1 MNTQLGNQELIA
13 QTRNEL
19 LEAAQRMVSTG
30 LVTSVWGNVSAR
42 VPGTNL
48 VAVTPSGVEYET
60 MTADMLPL
68 VDLDTEQVVDG
79 KLKPTSELPLHLAVY
94 RAREDVLGVMH
105 THSVYASAF
114 SVAHKEIPPL
124 IEDMAQVVGGSVS
137 VAKYALPGG
146 PELAKYVIKSLGQK
160 SAVLMANHG
169 VVGVG
174 PTVAEALRVCM
185 IVEKGAQI
193 YAIAKQIGSPVLLS
207 HEDVEWLRDKYK
219 NYYGQREL

>member
-1 MNTQLGNQELIA
+1 MTESLTTNAKIA
-13 QTRNEL
+13 ETRAEL
-19 LEAAQRMVSTG
+19 LDAAQKMVRTG
-30 LVTSVWGNVSAR
+30 LVAAVWGNVSAR
-42 VPGTNL
+42 VPGTNY

-60 MTADMLPL
+60 LTAEMLPV
-68 VDLDTEQVVDG
+68 VDLETEQVVDG
-79 KLKPTSELPLHLAVY
+79 KLKPTSELPLHLAIY

-105 THSVYASAF
+105 THSVYASAC
-114 SVAHKEIPPL
+114 SVAQKEIPPL

-146 PELAKYVIKSLGQK
+146 PELANHVIKALGK
-160 SAVLMANHG
+160 KGAVLMANHG

-174 PTVAEALRVCM
+174 DTVAEALRVCM

-193 YAIAKQIGSPVLLS
+193 FAIAKQIGNPVLLS

-219 NYYGQREL
+219 HHYGQREL